1 MAKKAPVVGDK
12 VEHTCTLNGTFQGEV
27 IQVLSTQ
34 FMYRTA
40 DGQERFCL
48 FREIW
53 KKLDES

>member
-53 KKLDES
+53 KKL